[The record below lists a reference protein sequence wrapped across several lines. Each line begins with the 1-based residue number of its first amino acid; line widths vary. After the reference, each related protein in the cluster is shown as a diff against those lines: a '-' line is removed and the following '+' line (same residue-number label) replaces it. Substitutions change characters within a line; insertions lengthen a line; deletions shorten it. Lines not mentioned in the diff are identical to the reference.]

1 MPENRPETSCPDC
14 RDVPSRR
21 DFVKAVGGGAIALA
35 GGVLPRFG
43 STAARAQDIAVGPTP
58 AAAAETAVK
67 RLFDTLTSEQ
77 RGVICKS
84 FDDPLRLRINA
95 NWAITDLKIDEFSSE
110 QQEIIREIFQ
120 GVTSPDGYD
129 RFMKQ
134 MDGDSGGFDQ
144 YHIALFGEPGA
155 GPFEFEM
162 TGRHLTI
169 RADGNSVEGA
179 AFGGPIV
186 YGHGEGDSQKGL
198 PGNVF
203 YYQTQKANEV
213 FQALDGTQREKALVE
228 KAPTEAA
235 VQIQGQRGRFPGI
248 NVGELSSDQKE
259 LVGSV
264 LRVVLAPYRQEDI
277 DEAMAIVEQGGGLD
291 ALRMA
296 FYQADD
302 LGDDQEWD
310 LWRIESP
317 TFVCH
322 FRGAP
327 HVHAYLNVATKA

>member
-1 MPENRPETSCPDC
+1 MPDNRPETACPDC

-21 DFVKAVGGGAIALA
+21 DFVKAVGGSAIALA

-43 STAARAQDIAVGPTP
+43 SMAALGQSAAVGPTP
-58 AAAAETAVK
+58 TAAAETAVK
-67 RLFDTLTSEQ
+67 RLHDTLSAEQ
-77 RGVICKS
+77 RSIICKS

-95 NWAITDLKIDEFSSE
+95 NWAITDLKIDEFTSD
-110 QQEIIREIFQ
+110 QQEIIREIFE
-120 GVTSPDGYD
+120 GVTSPDGYE

-155 GPFEFEM
+155 GPFQFEM

-235 VQIQGQRGRFPGI
+235 VQVQGERGRFPGLS
-248 NVGELSSDQKE
+248 VGEMSSDQKD
-259 LVGSV
+259 LMRSV
-264 LRVVLAPYRQEDI
+264 MRVILAPYRQEDI
-277 DEAMAIVEQGGGLD
+277 DEAMAFVEEGGGLD

-296 FYQADD
+296 FYEADD
-302 LGDDQEWD
+302 IGNDQEWD
-310 LWRIESP
+310 IWRIEGP

-327 HVHAYLNVATKA
+327 HVHAYLNVATKS